1 LKGFLEHHTKVF
13 EDDGSIIEIK
23 IWRVQPSEH
32 APHGFKYSL
41 VYVVNGDRV
50 VGYDNERGKGDH
62 RHFLDNEYPYTFK
75 DVRTLFSDFQADMT
89 AAKRGRP

>member
-1 LKGFLEHHTKVF
+1 MKALLEHHTKVI
-13 EDDGSIIEIK
+13 EDNGSIIEIK
-23 IWRVQPSEH
+23 IWRVSVSEH

-62 RHFLDNEYPYTFK
+62 RHFLNIETPYAFK
-75 DVRTLFSDFQADMT
+75 DVAILFRDFKADIT
-89 AAKRGRP
+89 AIKRGML